1 MSSAPADGAKQAV
14 SVEMTHIW
22 TVIVVA
28 WCLVSPVCK
37 TLSGAAP
44 EAQKTAV
51 NGAKTGRHRKKVEKA
66 HFRTGQVT
74 GSGI

>member
-14 SVEMTHIW
+14 SVEMTHVW

-28 WCLVSPVCK
+28 CSSLSPVCK

-51 NGAKTGRHRKKVEKA
+51 NWARTGRHRKKVEKA
-66 HFRTGQVT
+66 HFRAGQVT